1 MKTHLLFLTIILAG
15 VLSSCNITVI
25 SSPEPEI
32 TLQEQLQSFELWYV
46 DINATQGNGEVPFLQ
61 KAFTISFTNNGLFA
75 NNNIVGIGNEGNGY
89 GLKIGTYNAFGNTL
103 NLNHV
108 LDGPYTLD
116 VNFINFDEIEITDT
130 FTDVTYRLIGYQR
143 DEFDYD
149 ALFYDNIEYFLQ
161 EYEVWQKTGTSVM
174 GASNTFD
181 AENYIRFFPDQ
192 LNIFQTSL
200 NKVGTNFDLLEWN
213 FEGDYE
219 VFDVADDASLK
230 ILTLD
235 YDFFDSEDFELTV
248 LDDATIQLLHI
259 NSGTVYQFEGR
270 YKIQYLKG
278 DIVKKERK
286 RFKVKR
292 SVKQY
297 KN

>member
-1 MKTHLLFLTIILAG
+1 MKAQLLFLTTILS
-15 VLSSCNITVI
+15 LFLTSCHVTVI
-25 SSPEPEI
+25 NSPEPEI

-46 DINATQGNGEVPFLQ
+46 DINETQGGGEVPFLQ
-61 KAFTISFTNNGLFA
+61 KAFTVSFTNNGLFA

-89 GLKIGTYNAFGNTL
+89 GLKIGTYTTFGNTL
-103 NLNHV
+103 NLNHI
-108 LDGPYTLD
+108 LDGSYSLE
-116 VNFINFDEIEITDT
+116 VNFISFDEIEITDT
-130 FTDVTYRLIGYQR
+130 FNDVTYRLIGYQR

-161 EYEVWQKTGTSVM
+161 EYEVWQKTGTSIT
-174 GASNTFD
+174 GAPNAFD
-181 AENYIRFFPDQ
+181 AENYLRFFPDQ
-192 LNIFQTSL
+192 INIFQTSL

-213 FEGDYE
+213 FEGNYE

-235 YDFFDSEDFELTV
+235 YDFFDNEDFELSV

-259 NSGTVYQFEGR
+259 NSGMVYQFEGR
-270 YKIQYLKG
+270 YNIQYLKG
-278 DIVKKERK
+278 NVVKKERK

-292 SVKQY
+292 KVKQY

>member
-1 MKTHLLFLTIILAG
+1 MKTRILFLTIFFIGL
-15 VLSSCNITVI
+15 LSSCSVTVI
-25 SSPEPEI
+25 NSPEPEI

-46 DINATQGNGEVPFLQ
+46 DINETQGSGEVPFLQ

-75 NNNIVGIGNEGNGY
+75 NNNIVGIGNEGDGY
-89 GLKIGTYNAFGNTL
+89 GFKIGTYTAFGNTL

-108 LDGPYTLD
+108 LDGNYSLK
-116 VNFINFDEIEITDT
+116 VNFINFDAIEITDT
-130 FTDVTYRLIGYQR
+130 FNDVTYRLIGYQR

-161 EYEVWQKTGTSVM
+161 EYEVWQKTGTSIT
-174 GASNTFD
+174 GAPNAFD
-181 AENYIRFFPDQ
+181 AENYVRFFPDQ
-192 LNIFQTSL
+192 INIFQTSL
-200 NKVGTNFDLLEWN
+200 DKVGTDFDLLEWN
-213 FEGDYE
+213 FEGNYE
-219 VFDVADDASLK
+219 VFDVADDASIK

-235 YDFFDSEDFELTV
+235 YDFFDSEDFELSV

-270 YKIQYLKG
+270 YNIQYLKG
-278 DIVKKERK
+278 DVVKKERK
-286 RFKVKR
+286 RFKVR
-292 SVKQY
+292 RNVKQY

>member
-1 MKTHLLFLTIILAG
+1 MKTRLLFLTIILTG
-15 VLSSCNITVI
+15 FLTSCNITVI

-32 TLQEQLQSFELWYV
+32 TLKEQLQSFELWYV
-46 DINATQGNGEVPFLQ
+46 DINATQGSGEVPFLQ

-89 GLKIGTYNAFGNTL
+89 GFKIGNYTAFGNTL
-103 NLNHV
+103 NLNHI
-108 LDGPYTLD
+108 LDGPYSLE
-116 VNFINFDEIEITDT
+116 VNFISFDEIEITDY
-130 FTDVTYRLIGYQR
+130 FNDVTYRLIGYQR

-161 EYEVWQKTGTSVM
+161 EYEVWQKTGASIA
-174 GASNTFD
+174 GAPNPFD
-181 AENYIRFFPDQ
+181 DENYLRFFPDQ
-192 LNIFQTSL
+192 INIFQTSL
-200 NKVGTNFDLLEWN
+200 NKVGTDFDLLEWN
-213 FEGDYE
+213 FEGNYE
-219 VFDVADDASLK
+219 VFDVADDASIK

-270 YKIQYLKG
+270 YNIQYLKG
-278 DIVKKERK
+278 DVVKKERK
-286 RFKVKR
+286 RFKVR
-292 SVKQY
+292 RNVKQY

>member
-89 GLKIGTYNAFGNTL
+89 GFKIGTYNAFGNTL

-174 GASNTFD
+174 GASNAFD
-181 AENYIRFFPDQ
+181 FENYIRFFPDQ